1 MSKKILSMALAVI
14 MLISVFAFSASAA
27 NTTVTTTFPE
37 AGYCGY
43 RVVTDAYVG
52 MPAGEQV
59 TVKVYWVLPY
69 GADRPVKMSS
79 GNCVI
84 AYNSAAYT
92 YNTDNDGDTSAAYDG
107 RTWGAAYKNIFGATA
122 GVNTG
127 PTYTNNIMGKLTDAE
142 KAYGWTKVAGVA
154 YTFSTNSGTTPQEGL
169 DCDYDCEIFSLSFT
183 TQRTITANDV
193 FGIPNSTLG
202 GMTKASYSNGT
213 KQIHYA
219 KKLVNSE
226 PAVPATSSV
235 NETSGAKFRMSSE
248 AGKVDLG
255 ITGTVKT
262 VSLDPGKTA
271 VLGGDGTTR
280 GYTASNIVAV
290 GAQARVNGVVS
301 AGEDNYVYETADG
314 FKFRAAITGI
324 DATGLAA
331 DIDVRTYITDKNGN
345 TYFSNW
351 MNIDA
356 VTAHNASVAGSNGN
370 FAGIL

>member
-1 MSKKILSMALAVI
+1 MSKKILSMALAAI

-37 AGYCGY
+37 AGYCGL

-52 MPAGEQV
+52 MPAGEEV

-69 GADRPVKMSS
+69 GADRPVKMSA
-79 GNCVI
+79 GNTVI

-92 YNTDNDGDTSAAYDG
+92 YNTENDGSTSLAYDG
-107 RTWGAAYKNIFGATA
+107 RTWGAAYENIFAA
-122 GVNTG
+122 DSGVNTG
-127 PTYTNNIMGKLTDAE
+127 ATYTNTINGKLTDAE
-142 KAYGWTKVAGVA
+142 KAYGWDKVAGVQICVDE
-154 YTFSTNSGTTPQEGL
+154 TVTTNAKGFNY
-169 DCDYDCEIFSLSFT
+169 DYDCEIFSLSFT
-183 TQRTITANDV
+183 TKRTITANDV

-202 GMTKASYSNGT
+202 AMTKASYSNGT
-213 KQIHYA
+213 KQTQYA

-331 DIDVRTYITDKNGN
+331 DIDVRTYITDKDGN